1 MATLTAGAATA
12 QVRAARDFLLNH
24 REDYAT
30 AYRDYRSP
38 VLEEFNWA
46 LDWFDAIAGDGGDRP
61 ALWIV
66 EPDGGETRRTFAEL
80 SACSNQV
87 ANWLREHGV
96 ARGDRV
102 IVMLGNQVELW
113 ETILATMKLG
123 AVIIPATPMLGP
135 ADLVDR
141 VERGKARHV
150 VVPSAHAIK
159 FDNVPGA
166 YTKIAVGEP
175 VDGWLSYADSGE
187 R

>member
-1 MATLTAGAATA
+1 VATLNAGAATA

-30 AYRDYRSP
+30 AYRDYRAP
-38 VLEEFNWA
+38 ALEEFNWA
-46 LDWFDAIAGDGGDRP
+46 LDWFDAIAADGGDRP

-66 EPDGGETRRTFAEL
+66 EPNGGETRRTFAEL
-80 SACSNQV
+80 SAWSNQV

-141 VERGKARHV
+141 VERGNAVMSSCRRRTRSSSTTYQARTRRSL
-150 VVPSAHAIK
+150 SASRSTA
-159 FDNVPGA
+159 G
-166 YTKIAVGEP
+166 
-175 VDGWLSYADSGE
+175 
-187 R
+187 